1 MHTNMNPDHDYI
13 LGTLSSGESV
23 PLLQADRRRHVYIV
37 GQTGAG
43 KTGLLLN
50 LMRADLLG
58 GAGFCFLDPH
68 GDASKAIAALTPRVR
83 TNDVIYLD
91 PSDPSYTFAYNPL
104 SGIPEAERATAAANI
119 VSAFKNIWGHS
130 WGPRLEYVLSNALRL
145 LLDAKDQSLI
155 GIPRLFVDEQFRRR
169 LAHQCIDPVI
179 RFYWLNEFEA
189 LDSRQRADT
198 LSPIQ
203 NKIGILLSNPFIR
216 SILCQNAS
224 TLDIADVMNTGK
236 ILIVNLSKGNLGTE
250 PAHLLGALL
259 ISAAS
264 QAAEARRNIPEEER
278 RDFTLYVDEFQNFAT
293 DSFASILSEARK
305 WRLSLVAANQHVAQ
319 LPENLQHAVFGN
331 AGTIVAFRVGALDA
345 PMLAA
350 ELGMPSPRALRETSN
365 FHAWLRMMRDGAPLE
380 PRLIRTLPPQPSPGN
395 RLSVVIARSRSR
407 HTVPRAIVEA
417 RIAAFFSEAP
427 PKRAQH
433 KSKRRNPDG

>member
-1 MHTNMNPDHDYI
+1 MHTNMNLDHNYI

-23 PLLQADRRRHVYIV
+23 PLLQADRRRHLYIV
-37 GQTGAG
+37 GQTGTG

-58 GAGFCFLDPH
+58 GAGFCFIDPH
-68 GDASKAIAALTPRVR
+68 GDAAKAIAAMTPRVR
-83 TNDVIYLD
+83 TNEVIYLD
-91 PSDPSYTFAYNPL
+91 PSDPTHTFAYNPL

-145 LLDAKDQSLI
+145 LLDNKDQSLI
-155 GIPRLFVDEQFRRR
+155 GIPRLFADETYRRK
-169 LAHQCIDPVI
+169 LALGCLDPLI
-179 RFYWLNEFEA
+179 RFYWLHEFEA
-189 LDSRQRADT
+189 LDNRQRVET

-236 ILIVNLSKGNLGTE
+236 VLIVNLSKGNLGTE

-305 WRLSLVAANQHVAQ
+305 WRLSLVAVNQHVAQ

-331 AGTIVAFRVGALDA
+331 AASLVAFRVGALDA

-350 ELGMPSPRALRETSN
+350 ELGLNSPRALRETGN
-365 FHAWLRMMRDGAPLE
+365 FHAWVRLMRNGSPTEARPIE
-380 PRLIRTLPPQPSPGN
+380 TLPPPALPGN
-395 RLSVVIARSRSR
+395 RLEIIVARSRSR
-407 HTVPRAIVEA
+407 YTIPRTIVEA
-417 RIAAFFSEAP
+417 RIDAFF
-427 PKRAQH
+427 PKARARRAEH
-433 KSKRRNPDG
+433 KSKRRNPDA